1 MNPSKIGPY
10 IIRDQ
15 VMNLLSD
22 QEIASVSTVEAQSQ
36 LGRGDAYLDLEHL
49 ELGVRRQGQEQITP
63 MAHVLAKKAV
73 RAETWSAIQVLLAA
87 QRPGAPEP
95 SRLG

>member
-1 MNPSKIGPY
+1 MNPSPIGPY

-15 VMNLLSD
+15 VMKLLSD
-22 QEIASVSTVEAQSQ
+22 QEIASVSTVEAQSR
-36 LGRGDAYLDLEHL
+36 LSRGDAYLDLEHL
-49 ELGVRRQGQEQITP
+49 ELGVRRQGHEPVTP
-63 MAHVLAKKAV
+63 MAQVLAKKAV
-73 RAETWSAIQVLLAA
+73 RPETWAAIQVLLAA